1 MLPKTKK
8 IKMISVQ
15 QFYLM
20 IWNDFPV
27 ILRVKMKNVWNVNFL
42 WAQLFPFLLSRRKE
56 EVAST
61 SVKNQEEVD
70 FLSVDV
76 FPVIQ

>member
-1 MLPKTKK
+1 
-8 IKMISVQ
+8 MISVQ

-20 IWNDFPV
+20 IWNDFPA
-27 ILRVKMKNVWNVNFL
+27 ILRVKIKNVWNVKFL
-42 WAQLFPFLLSRRKE
+42 WAQLFPFLLSRRKK

-70 FLSVDV
+70 FLSADV
-76 FPVIQ
+76 FPVIR